1 MITDLRQT
9 FFVIFYAHIHVVSAT
24 IYNFPSSSDYWLR
37 VSTFVTEWLLACFP
51 GTYVGVG
58 GGGGGRG
65 GG

>member
-37 VSTFVTEWLLACFP
+37 VSTLVTEWLVACFP
-51 GTYVGVG
+51 GTNIARG
-58 GGGGGRG
+58 GGGGGG
-65 GG
+65 G